1 MTPLQSYLLD
11 IRQAIGRSAGIRVEH
26 YREQLLTASRANLRI
41 RLRLADD
48 SLLEISEALV
58 VHEGELTWLS
68 YRYHWQD
75 VAARLIFRYDDAPH
89 YPEIE
94 TYPHHK
100 HIGETV
106 IASERPDLAGLIEE
120 IHRFLSSR

>member
-1 MTPLQSYLLD
+1 MTLLQRYLLD
-11 IRQAIGRSAGIRVEH
+11 IRQAIGRWTGIRLES
-26 YREQLLTASRANLRI
+26 YREQLLTATRGNLRV

-58 VHEGELTWLS
+58 VHDDALAWLS

-75 VAARLIFRYDDAPH
+75 GAGHLIFRYDNAPH

-94 TYPHHK
+94 TFPHHK
-100 HIGETV
+100 HVGETV
-106 IASERPDLAGLIEE
+106 IAAERPHLLAVIEE
-120 IHRFLSSR
+120 IQRTLSSP